1 MTEQLQAGWEPSGP
15 GTSPQDPFA
24 LAFEL
29 AAVGMALLR
38 PDGRLERANAALCE
52 LLGQSEAELRR
63 FGMQGMVQSE
73 DLEQEAATRARLL
86 ASESAQ
92 ERSELRL
99 RHKSGRTVWGS
110 LSRILVRD
118 ASGEPLYFLDQ
129 VQDLTERRRAEKEI
143 VLLNNLLEQ
152 RIRRR
157 TAELEESNE
166 DLRDFAYSL
175 AHDLRAPLASI
186 DGFSAQLEE
195 QLQDTLDARSSHYLR
210 RVRAGV
216 RLMADLTDGLL
227 ALSDIARTDLQHQ
240 EVDLSALASDIVGR
254 MRDHEPG
261 RNAIVEIERTPLAK
275 GDSRLLANV
284 MENLL
289 GNAWK
294 FSGRNPVTHI
304 RFYAQTESSRCCYCV
319 RDNGAGFDPAYIS
332 KLFTPFHRLHTA
344 AEFQG
349 TGIGLALVR
358 KIISRH
364 GGRIWAESR
373 PGEGAAFYFTLGENS
388 GPAAG

>member
-15 GTSPQDPFA
+15 QTPSQDPFA
-24 LAFEL
+24 LAFAL

-38 PDGRLERANAALCE
+38 PDGGLERANAALCE

-63 FGMQGMVQSE
+63 FGLQGMVQSE
-73 DLEQEAATRARLL
+73 DLEADAATRTRLL
-86 ASESAQ
+86 AGESAQ
-92 ERSELRL
+92 ERCELRL

-110 LSRILVRD
+110 LTRTLVRD
-118 ASGEPLYFLDQ
+118 AAGAPLYFLDQ

-195 QLQDTLDARSSHYLR
+195 QLKDTLDGRCGHYLR

-216 RLMADLTDGLL
+216 RQMSDLTDGLL

-240 EVDLSALASDIVGR
+240 EVNLSALAAEIVGR
-254 MRDHEPG
+254 MRERDPQ
-261 RNAIVEIERTPLAK
+261 RNVVAEIEGTPPAK
-275 GDSRLLANV
+275 GDGRLLGNV

-294 FSGRNPVTHI
+294 FSARKPVAHI
-304 RFYAQTESSRCCYCV
+304 RFYAQPEGSRWCYCV

-349 TGIGLALVR
+349 TGIGLAVVR

-373 PGEGAAFYFTLGENS
+373 PGEGAAFYFTLGESS
-388 GPAAG
+388 GPAAS